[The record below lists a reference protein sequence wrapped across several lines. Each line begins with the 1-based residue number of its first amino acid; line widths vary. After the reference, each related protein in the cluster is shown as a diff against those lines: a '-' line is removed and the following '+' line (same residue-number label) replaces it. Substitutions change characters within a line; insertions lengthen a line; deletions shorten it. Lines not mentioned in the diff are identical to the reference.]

1 MAQSLEKDSCT
12 LQLSINRI
20 KQHFFLSFVQVP
32 DSSQVTAVAT
42 QPPVAVWLTIYFQPS
57 DSIKSLLRSSINTV
71 SAARG
76 SNSWVVLLTC
86 PPADGQS
93 ICNDKL
99 QQEVCFDW
107 WKHCC
112 YTPDAMDMPGS
123 QCNVEPNR
131 PMPSLLYS
139 LLLYQLL

>member
-1 MAQSLEKDSCT
+1 MAQSLEKDT
-12 LQLSINRI
+12 LRLSINSI
-20 KQHFFLSFVQVP
+20 KDALFFLSCLFQVP

-42 QPPVAVWLTIYFQPS
+42 QPPVAVWLAIYFQPS
-57 DSIKSLLRSSINTV
+57 DSIKSLLRSSITTV

-76 SNSWVVLLTC
+76 SNSWVVWLTC

-93 ICNDKL
+93 VCNDKL

-112 YTPDAMDMPGS
+112 CTPDAMDMPGS

-131 PMPSLLYS
+131 PTPSLLYS